1 MNIMISYIPLNVTL
15 AKRDIKKTKMAED
28 LHISGPTLAK
38 FAKNEYVRLDLLEKI
53 CKYLDCKIEEVIQ
66 II

>member
-1 MNIMISYIPLNVTL
+1 MISYIPLNVTL
-15 AKRDIKKTKMAED
+15 AKRNIKKTKMAED
-28 LHISGPTLAK
+28 LRISGPTLAK

-53 CKYLDCKIEEVIQ
+53 CKYLNCKIEEVIE